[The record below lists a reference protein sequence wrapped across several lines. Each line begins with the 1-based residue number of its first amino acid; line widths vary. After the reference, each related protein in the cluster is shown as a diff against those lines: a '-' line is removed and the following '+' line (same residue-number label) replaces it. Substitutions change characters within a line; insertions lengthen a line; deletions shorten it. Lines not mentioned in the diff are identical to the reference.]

1 MTKARDRREDSNPPG
16 DHSSP
21 AASTAL
27 ARRIGLSQT
36 QQRSLSAAPPRRQ
49 RSVSLRKN
57 EQAELLRV
65 CQAAARSLDLAT
77 VLREVARSS
86 IGFVG
91 AEACGIYL
99 WRPEAGDF
107 EVGFEDTIPEWP
119 GVLEPGM
126 RMLAEHFPTTVHA
139 METGQAFSMR
149 RNDPRLSEAE
159 QRRYAETGVGSVLGL
174 PLILGGAPL
183 GCLKLFT
190 RENREFSPHDVQLG
204 QELAVHAAMAL
215 NNARLLTESMRVAEE
230 RASMLRVGQA
240 AIASLDLSTVL
251 TEISHAALGIGG
263 AERCGILLWTPA
275 LNEAEIVADAT
286 IQDWP
291 GAVTPGTRLNLDECH
306 VTRRLL
312 ETRTPLILDDE
323 IEAETFSSG
332 VCLIREGAKSWL
344 MAPLLVGDECLGAIQ
359 LFSRQPRAFNE
370 LSLRLGQEI
379 AAFAALAIQ
388 NARLLDRAHR
398 TAEEQ
403 ALLLSVSQSAI
414 EGASLPALSAQIARA
429 GLAIDGVEASQI
441 ALWRP
446 GSMEVQV
453 AASESCG
460 LDLRTVAGDII
471 LLADRPSMQATL
483 ETGQP
488 RTFLVDDP
496 AISARER
503 AAYVFEG
510 AGSVLIVPL
519 MFGAECFGCL
529 SLASSHRR
537 RFSPDAVRFGHDLA
551 TQAAQAMD
559 RARLFDAIQQRA
571 DTDGLTSLLNHRA
584 ILEELDQALVAARST
599 NSALSVILIDLDD
612 FKLFNDTHG
621 HLVGDRVLAEAAA
634 RLRSCVRAN
643 DRVARYG
650 GDEFLIVL
658 PGANAE
664 AARDVAARIADRFTQ
679 STVKIG
685 QRKLPLR
692 LSIGVATYPD
702 DGRTR
707 QTLIAHADGIMYAVK
722 QAGGGRVGLPGVTME
737 PAEATP
743 YGALIELVRAVDRK
757 DRFTLDQAY
766 RTSTLAVQFGQAL
779 GLSPEELD
787 ALEIASRLHNVGKI
801 AVPDTILRKP
811 GPLSPDEEASLR
823 QHVVFSALMVQGVPH
838 QVAVQSA
845 IANHHER
852 WDGTGYPAKLSGEE
866 IPLLARILALVDA
879 FVAMTHDRP
888 YRKGRTKAQAIAELR
903 RQAGWQFDPS
913 LVEPFIALVNSL
925 EAVDGASMDIAE
937 QRPSFELSR
946 MRLVGG

>member
-1 MTKARDRREDSNPPG
+1 MEDRSTTAARPRRERG
-16 DHSSP
+16 V
-21 AASTAL
+21 
-27 ARRIGLSQT
+27 G
-36 QQRSLSAAPPRRQ
+36 
-49 RSVSLRKN
+49 LRKN
-57 EQAELLRV
+57 EQAELLRIS
-65 CQAAARSLDLAT
+65 QAAARSLDLAT

-107 EVGFEDTIPEWP
+107 EVGYEDTIPEWP

-126 RMLAEHFPTTVHA
+126 RMLAEHFPTTVRS
-139 METGQAFSMR
+139 METGQPFSMR
-149 RNDPRLSEAE
+149 LSDSTLSEAE
-159 QRRYAETGVGSVLGL
+159 RQRYAETGVGSVLGL
-174 PLILGGAPL
+174 PLILGGVPL

-190 RENREFSPHDVQLG
+190 REEREFSPHDIQLG
-204 QELAVHAAMAL
+204 QELAVHAAMAI

-240 AIASLDLSTVL
+240 AIASLNLSTVL
-251 TEISHAALGIGG
+251 TDIAHAALGIGG
-263 AERCGILLWTPA
+263 AERCGILLWTPE
-275 LNEAEIVADAT
+275 LKEAEIVAEAT
-286 IQDWP
+286 IPDWP
-291 GAVTPGTRLNLDECH
+291 GALTPGTRLDLDECH
-306 VTRRLL
+306 VTRRIL
-312 ETRTPLILDDE
+312 ESREPVILDDE
-323 IEAETFSSG
+323 INAETYASG
-332 VCLIREGAKSWL
+332 VCMIREGAKSWM

-359 LFSRQPRAFNE
+359 LFSRQPRTFNE
-370 LSLRLGQEI
+370 LTLRLGQEI
-379 AAFAALAIQ
+379 AAFTALAIQ
-388 NARLLDRAHR
+388 NARLLDRARR

-414 EGASLPALSAQIARA
+414 EGASLPALSAHIARA

-446 GSMEVQV
+446 GNMEVQV
-453 AASESCG
+453 AACEADG
-460 LDLRTVAGDII
+460 LDLRTEAGDTI
-471 LLADRPSMQATL
+471 LLADRPSMHAAM
-483 ETGQP
+483 EAGQP

-496 AISARER
+496 VISARER

-510 AGSVLIVPL
+510 TRSVMIVPL

-529 SLASSHRR
+529 SLLSGHRR
-537 RFSPDAVRFGHDLA
+537 RFSDDAVRFGHDLA

-584 ILEELDQALVAARST
+584 ILEELDRALTTARST
-599 NSALSVILIDLDD
+599 GSSLSVILIDLDD

-621 HLVGDRVLAEAAA
+621 HLVGDRVLAESAA
-634 RLRSCVRAN
+634 RLRSCVRAD

-658 PGANAE
+658 PGANAD

-743 YGALIELVRAVDRK
+743 YG
-757 DRFTLDQAY
+757 
-766 RTSTLAVQFGQAL
+766 
-779 GLSPEELD
+779 
-787 ALEIASRLHNVGKI
+787 
-801 AVPDTILRKP
+801 
-811 GPLSPDEEASLR
+811 
-823 QHVVFSALMVQGVPH
+823 
-838 QVAVQSA
+838 
-845 IANHHER
+845 
-852 WDGTGYPAKLSGEE
+852 
-866 IPLLARILALVDA
+866 
-879 FVAMTHDRP
+879 
-888 YRKGRTKAQAIAELR
+888 
-903 RQAGWQFDPS
+903 
-913 LVEPFIALVNSL
+913 
-925 EAVDGASMDIAE
+925 
-937 QRPSFELSR
+937 
-946 MRLVGG
+946 